1 LESLRVVGPDG
12 PRPFMRG
19 ILVQSLVSR
28 GVPFEVALET
38 ATRVRERIVEQ
49 GEVEP
54 DELRKLVDEL
64 LPAEYELEPPPRRS
78 LGLDP
83 PRVKSQRGT
92 STPFSKGMLS
102 VSLQG
107 AGLDPT
113 DAYQVSQEL
122 ETRLLQ
128 SGATEIGRAALRDL
142 VADTIERSHGSRAV
156 ARYRVW
162 RATFED
168 PKPLFVL
175 LGGSSG
181 AGKTTV
187 AVEVARRLE
196 ISRVIGTDSIRQIMR
211 LMFSKDLMPEIHC
224 STYDA
229 YQILERDPGGGPSD
243 FRARLLAGYREQAQ
257 KIAVGVQAL
266 LDRALEENA
275 SMLIE
280 GANLLDRGGQP
291 APRYAR
297 PRSLSRSRPRDLH
310 RDGLAGRGAVSG
322 ALHDARRAGAAAG
335 SGPLPAPLRRD
346 SRDPGPHPGS
356 SGALRAAD
364 HRQCAAR
371 RDDPRRGSLG
381 DRYAQEVGTGVP
393 LRLDGSHVAPGGRVA
408 PGGMR

>member
-1 LESLRVVGPDG
+1 
-12 PRPFMRG
+12 MRG

-28 GVPFEVALET
+28 GIPFEVALET
-38 ATRVRERIVEQ
+38 ATRVRERIVEK

-64 LPAEYELEPPPRRS
+64 LPAEYELEPPPRRFQ
-78 LGLDP
+78 GLDP

-211 LMFSKDLMPEIHC
+211 LMFSNDLMPEIHC

-229 YQILERDPGGGPSD
+229 YQILERDPGGGASD
-243 FRARLLAGYREQAQ
+243 LRARLLAGYREQAQ

-280 GANLLDRGGQP
+280 GANLLPGTF
-291 APRYAR
+291 
-297 PRSLSRSRPRDLH
+297 DL
-310 RDGLAGRGAVSG
+310 
-322 ALHDARRAGAAAG
+322 
-335 SGPLPAPLRRD
+335 
-346 SRDPGPHPGS
+346 
-356 SGALRAAD
+356 
-364 HRQCAAR
+364 
-371 RDDPRRGSLG
+371 
-381 DRYAQEVGTGVP
+381 DRYHDRAHVIFIVMAALDPEQYRAHFTTRAVREQQRAPDRYLPHFDAILAIQDHILAQAELYELPIIDNVQLDETILAVVRSVIGTLKKSAQASP
-393 LRLDGSHVAPGGRVA
+393 
-408 PGGMR
+408 

>member
-280 GANLLDRGGQP
+280 GANLLPGT
-291 APRYAR
+291 
-297 PRSLSRSRPRDLH
+297 LDL
-310 RDGLAGRGAVSG
+310 
-322 ALHDARRAGAAAG
+322 
-335 SGPLPAPLRRD
+335 
-346 SRDPGPHPGS
+346 
-356 SGALRAAD
+356 
-364 HRQCAAR
+364 
-371 RDDPRRGSLG
+371 
-381 DRYAQEVGTGVP
+381 DRYRDRAHVIFIVMASLDAEQYRAHFTTRAVREQQRAPDRYLPHFDAILAIQDHILAQAELYELPIIDNVQLDETILAVVRSVIGTLKKSAQASP
-393 LRLDGSHVAPGGRVA
+393 
-408 PGGMR
+408 

>member
-1 LESLRVVGPDG
+1 
-12 PRPFMRG
+12 MRG

-229 YQILERDPGGGPSD
+229 YQILERDPGGLSD

-280 GANLLDRGGQP
+280 GANLLPGTFDLDRYRDR
-291 APRYAR
+291 AHVIFIVMA
-297 PRSLSRSRPRDLH
+297 SLDPEQYRAHFATR
-310 RDGLAGRGAVSG
+310 AV
-322 ALHDARRAGAAAG
+322 REQ
-335 SGPLPAPLRRD
+335 
-346 SRDPGPHPGS
+346 
-356 SGALRAAD
+356 LRA
-364 HRQCAAR
+364 
-371 RDDPRRGSLG
+371 P
-381 DRYAQEVGTGVP
+381 DRYLPHFDAILAIQDHILAQAELYELPIIDNVQLDETILAVVRSVIGTLKKSAQASP
-393 LRLDGSHVAPGGRVA
+393 
-408 PGGMR
+408 

>member
-1 LESLRVVGPDG
+1 
-12 PRPFMRG
+12 
-19 ILVQSLVSR
+19 
-28 GVPFEVALET
+28 
-38 ATRVRERIVEQ
+38 
-49 GEVEP
+49 
-54 DELRKLVDEL
+54 
-64 LPAEYELEPPPRRS
+64 
-78 LGLDP
+78 
-83 PRVKSQRGT
+83 VKSQRGT

-122 ETRLLQ
+122 ETRLLR

-162 RATFED
+162 RAALED

-229 YQILERDPGGGPSD
+229 FQILEPGPGGPGD
-243 FRARLLAGYREQAQ
+243 HRARLLAGYREQAQ

-280 GANLLDRGGQP
+280 GANLLPGTLDLARYRDR
-291 APRYAR
+291 AHVIFIVMA
-297 PRSLSRSRPRDLH
+297 SLDPEQYRAHFTTR
-310 RDGLAGRGAVSG
+310 AVRE
-322 ALHDARRAGAAAG
+322 HRRA
-335 SGPLPAPLRRD
+335 P
-346 SRDPGPHPGS
+346 
-356 SGALRAAD
+356 
-364 HRQCAAR
+364 
-371 RDDPRRGSLG
+371 
-381 DRYAQEVGTGVP
+381 DRYLPHFDAILAIQDHILAQAELYELPIIDNVQLDETILAAVRSVIGTLQKSAQASP
-393 LRLDGSHVAPGGRVA
+393 
-408 PGGMR
+408 